1 MPQFY
6 FIPKRLARKA
16 PVLTSIAQSIEAFGF
31 RCIFWCMSLLSID
44 NARKLSAVAF
54 GLLGPFSDKAKKAES
69 NLAIAFPDSTEDWRK
84 QTIKGIFRS
93 LGESAAE
100 LIKLEDIWNERS
112 ERLEFVVEPESKKL
126 MEEKGAAIYITAH
139 IGPWQVA
146 PLITKHFGIT
156 INTMYSPESNSVVAD
171 LMLDLRKFLGE
182 KLIAS
187 DAGPRPMMR
196 ELNAG
201 NSINMAM
208 DTRLDSGKL
217 VPFFG
222 REALTTTVPAALAL
236 KTDAALV
243 VARAERLPK
252 GRYRITVY
260 NPLQSTIP
268 ESPQKEQAL
277 ELTAQINQHFESW
290 IREYPDQWICLKRRW
305 PKAHKL

>member
-16 PVLTSIAQSIEAFGF
+16 PVLTSIAQSVEAFGF
-31 RCIFWCMSLLSID
+31 RCIFKAMRLLSIS
-44 NARKLSAVAF
+44 NARNLAAF
-54 GLLGPFSDKAKKAES
+54 VFGVLGPFSDKAKKAET
-69 NLAIAFPDSTEDWRK
+69 NLAIAFPDSTEEWRK
-84 QTIKGIFRS
+84 QTTKKIFRS
-93 LGESAAE
+93 LGESTAE
-100 LIKLEDIWNERS
+100 LIKLEDIWNER
-112 ERLEFVVEPESKKL
+112 EQLIEFVVEPEARKL
-126 MEEKGAAIYITAH
+126 MEQKRAAIYITAH

-156 INTMYSPESNSVVAD
+156 INTMYSPESNSVVAE

-187 DAGPRPMMR
+187 DAGPRPMIR

-217 VPFFG
+217 VPFFD

-236 KTDAALV
+236 KTDSALV
-243 VARAERLPK
+243 VARAQRLPK
-252 GRYRITVY
+252 GRYRIIVY
-260 NPLQSTIP
+260 DPLQSTHP
-268 ESPQKEQAL
+268 EAPQKEQAL
-277 ELTAQINQHFESW
+277 ELTAQINRHFESW